1 MNKKDSVVLNHMLQ
15 SAKQRCTIPNANNGR
30 ALMSCIILDNNYMRM
45 SYTGINK
52 YEMNM
57 NHGTVH
63 AEVDALIKL
72 PYSKTRN
79 QIINLAVYTTSRDG
93 SKLLMSKCCNN
104 CIKSINIISKRKKYI
119 VKRIY
124 YINEMGNLDKL

>member
-1 MNKKDSVVLNHMLQ
+1 MNKKDSVVLNHMMQ
-15 SAKQRCTIPNANNGR
+15 SAKKRCTIPNANNGR

-45 SYTGINK
+45 SHIGINK
-52 YEMNM
+52 YEMTM

-72 PYSKTRN
+72 PPAKKRKK
-79 QIINLAVYTTSRDG
+79 IINLAVYTTSRDG

-104 CIKSINIISKRKKYI
+104 CIKSIRVISKRKKYI
-119 VKRIY
+119 VKHIY
-124 YINEMGNLDKL
+124 YINEMGNLSKL